1 MKLSE
6 VFRLARSMIESA
18 PSPQECP
25 FICRAIYRLQFVSAY
40 DRTRALD
47 IIQNRLFPSRTVEGW
62 IGRRLPKDLKI
73 ATDKDFREFR
83 IRWLKALEEE
93 FKQKGD

>member
-1 MKLSE
+1 MKTSE

-18 PSPQECP
+18 PSPQQCP

-40 DRTRALD
+40 DRGRALD
-47 IIQNRLFPSRTVEGW
+47 IIQNRLFPSKTVEGW
-62 IGRRLPKDLKI
+62 ISRRLPKDANA
-73 ATDKDFREFR
+73 ATDKDFYEFR

-93 FKQKGD
+93 FKQRGD